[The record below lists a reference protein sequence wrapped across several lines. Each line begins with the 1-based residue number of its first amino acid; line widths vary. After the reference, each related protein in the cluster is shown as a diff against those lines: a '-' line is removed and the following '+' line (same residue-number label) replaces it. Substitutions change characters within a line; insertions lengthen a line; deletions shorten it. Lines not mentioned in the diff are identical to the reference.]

1 MNFPQKQRGI
11 TLIEV
16 LISIAIIGFLLG
28 VILIVVRPMMV
39 RKAYDTEAI
48 AGLRGWYNAYTMYRT
63 DNDDKE
69 PRNFWHFL
77 SYNPGAEWKVPKSRV
92 KPDCKFSNSYY
103 YARVHPIPHFA
114 QRSDMINRY
123 DPQKE
128 GVIRAPFRCRLS
140 EGRIEYFVYSPK
152 FQKEI
157 RQSMRNLNCPTIMEG
172 GNVKWSLVMTPFEA
186 ERSVRLVCLPKMKTP

>member
-1 MNFPQKQRGI
+1 MKFPQKQRGI

-28 VILIVVRPMMV
+28 AILIVVRPMMV

-77 SYNPGAEWKVPKSRV
+77 SYNPGAEWDLPKF
-92 KPDCKFSNSYY
+92 KKNPGCINHGYY
-103 YARVHPIPHFA
+103 YARVHPVPAFEN
-114 QRSDMINRY
+114 RSDMLNPY
-123 DPQKE
+123 DPLKE
-128 GVIRAPFRCRLS
+128 PVIEASFRCRVR
-140 EGRIEYFVYSPK
+140 EGRVDYFVYSPK
-152 FQKEI
+152 FQRVIK
-157 RQSMRNLNCPTIMEG
+157 QSVGNITVPGILQG
-172 GNVKWSLVMTPFEA
+172 GNIKWVLEYSPFEA
-186 ERSVRLVCLPKMKTP
+186 EMNLLKRYQPSIP

>member
-1 MNFPQKQRGI
+1 MNIPQKQRGI

-28 VILIVVRPMMV
+28 AILIVVRPMMV

-77 SYNPGAEWKVPKSRV
+77 SYNPGAEWDVPKT
-92 KPDCKFSNSYY
+92 KQNPDCIGKGFFYGR
-103 YARVHPIPHFA
+103 AHPVPIIE
-114 QRSDMINRY
+114 QRPNILNPY

-128 GVIRAPFRCRLS
+128 PVIHAYYRCRQP
-140 EGRIEYFVYSPK
+140 EGDLEFLIWRPD
-152 FQKEI
+152 
-157 RQSMRNLNCPTIMEG
+157 LNKVITERTKNRPAPGILQG
-172 GNVKWSLVMTPFEA
+172 GNIKWRPVVSAFDFEMA
-186 ERSVRLVCLPKMKTP
+186 MIFTFEGFPRGQ